1 MEVSESVGLIEV
13 EITASRNTSTV
24 AELHLSTKDGSA
36 LSKSSHISLVLMH

>member
-13 EITASRNTSTV
+13 EITASRNTSAV